1 LGVRNIISMPTKR
14 SSTGAAAASKASPAV
29 KKSKVS
35 AAPVGKS
42 KVGDMPPEHP
52 GCDDDKV
59 EQMCLDR
66 AGCPALPASAFEFY
80 IISKGRP
87 ENVPVMKAHFVGT
100 GVTPTWI
107 VGYGEVG
114 DELVTSASATRVESE
129 M

>member
-1 LGVRNIISMPTKR
+1 
-14 SSTGAAAASKASPAV
+14 
-29 KKSKVS
+29 
-35 AAPVGKS
+35 
-42 KVGDMPPEHP
+42 MPPEHP